1 METSEIVTTVLIPLF
16 IGPLFIFFKT
26 LWDRYNAKKDNV
38 KKIEYDEQIGKIRE
52 QLNNFYWPVLIKLKC
67 LNHLNYSE
75 VKTEHIEL
83 KEIFLEDSMS
93 EPSDIKPIKMENN
106 RRKKRKK
113 GKICGN
119 NTMIEGDF
127 VVCQNIVKKTDVYKM
142 CQKCLRKKK
151 NKVEFSDSDSEAYKS
166 SDNLNR
172 DDNLNLY
179 TKIDIEGHLLNTEEK
194 LLNTEEKLLNTE
206 EKLLNTEEKLL
217 NTEENL
223 SWDEKDVDTKIR
235 RRKTIKQN
243 DIAENIELNENLTLT
258 VDSPRKVKIN
268 IVDDTSG
275 TSSSSKA
282 SSSSGS
288 NIIGEDKLVKKTIK
302 IEKLLKFELDNK
314 IITLCV
320 EIKNIIEG
328 NIAIIKPDKKL
339 GKELVKFIRFVETIC
354 IIANYN
360 TKKKEMKNKKKYINY
375 NYRDLGVIDNTKKLI
390 KIISDKLNLLL
401 IEEQDVKTNYLY

>member
-1 METSEIVTTVLIPLF
+1 METTEIVTTVLIPLF

-93 EPSDIKPIKMENN
+93 EPSDVKPIKTENG

-127 VVCQNIVKKTDVYKM
+127 VVCQNIVHKPDVYQM

-151 NKVEFSDSDSEAYKS
+151 NKLEFSDSDSEVYRS
-166 SDNLNR
+166 SDNLN
-172 DDNLNLY
+172 LH
-179 TKIDIEGHLLNTEEK
+179 TKIDIEGNLLDIEGHLLD
-194 LLNTEEKLLNTE
+194 
-206 EKLLNTEEKLL
+206 
-217 NTEENL
+217 TEENL
-223 SWDEKDVDTKIR
+223 SWDDKDLDTKIR

-243 DIAENIELNENLTLT
+243 DINDNIELNEKLTMT
-258 VDSPRKVKIN
+258 IDSPRKVKIN
-268 IVDDTSG
+268 IVDDTTG
-275 TSSSSKA
+275 TSSKS

-288 NIIGEDKLVKKTIK
+288 NIIGEEKLVKKTIK

-314 IITLCV
+314 IINLCL
-320 EIKNIIEG
+320 EIKVIIEE

-375 NYRDLGVIDNTKKLI
+375 NYMDLGVIDNTKKLI

>member
-1 METSEIVTTVLIPLF
+1 METTEIVTTVLIPLF

-26 LWDRYNAKKDNV
+26 LWDRYNAKNDNI

-83 KEIFLEDSMS
+83 KEIFLDDSMS
-93 EPSDIKPIKMENN
+93 EPSDVKPIKTENG

-127 VVCQNIVKKTDVYKM
+127 VVCQNIVHKPDVYQM
-142 CQKCLRKKK
+142 CQKCLRKK
-151 NKVEFSDSDSEAYKS
+151 NKVEFSDSDSEVYKS
-166 SDNLNR
+166 SDTLNQ
-172 DDNLNLY
+172 DDNLNQSY
-179 TKIDIEGHLLNTEEK
+179 TKIDIEG
-194 LLNTEEKLLNTE
+194 
-206 EKLLNTEEKLL
+206 
-217 NTEENL
+217 NL
-223 SWDEKDVDTKIR
+223 SWDDKDVDTKIR

-243 DIAENIELNENLTLT
+243 DINDNIELNENLTMT
-258 VDSPRKVKIN
+258 VNSPRKVEIN
-268 IVDDTSG
+268 IVDDTTG
-275 TSSSSKA
+275 TSSSSK

-288 NIIGEDKLVKKTIK
+288 NIIGEEKLVKKTIK

-320 EIKNIIEG
+320 EIKDIIEG

-375 NYRDLGVIDNTKKLI
+375 NYRDLGVNDNTKKLI
-390 KIISDKLNLLL
+390 KIISDKLNILL
-401 IEEQDVKTNYLY
+401 IEEQEVKNNYLY

>member
-1 METSEIVTTVLIPLF
+1 METTEIVTTVLIPLF

-93 EPSDIKPIKMENN
+93 EPSDVKPIKTENG

-127 VVCQNIVKKTDVYKM
+127 VVCQNIVHKPDVYKM

-166 SDNLNR
+166 SDNLN
-172 DDNLNLY
+172 LH
-179 TKIDIEGHLLNTEEK
+179 TKIDIEGNLLDTD
-194 LLNTEEKLLNTE
+194 
-206 EKLLNTEEKLL
+206 
-217 NTEENL
+217 ENL
-223 SWDEKDVDTKIR
+223 SWDDKDLDTKIR

-243 DIAENIELNENLTLT
+243 DINDNIELNEKLTMT
-258 VDSPRKVKIN
+258 VDSPQKVKIN

-288 NIIGEDKLVKKTIK
+288 NIIGEEKLVKKTIK
-302 IEKLLKFELDNK
+302 IEKLLKCELDNK

-320 EIKNIIEG
+320 EIKDIIEG

-375 NYRDLGVIDNTKKLI
+375 NYMDLGVIDNTKKLI

-401 IEEQDVKTNYLY
+401 IEEQEVKTNYLY

>member
-1 METSEIVTTVLIPLF
+1 METTEIVTTVLIPLF

-83 KEIFLEDSMS
+83 KEKFLEDSMS
-93 EPSDIKPIKMENN
+93 EPSDVKPIKTENG

-127 VVCQNIVKKTDVYKM
+127 VVCQNIVHKPDVYQM

-151 NKVEFSDSDSEAYKS
+151 NKLEFSDSDSEVYRS
-166 SDNLNR
+166 SDNLN
-172 DDNLNLY
+172 LH
-179 TKIDIEGHLLNTEEK
+179 TKIDIEGNLLDTD
-194 LLNTEEKLLNTE
+194 
-206 EKLLNTEEKLL
+206 
-217 NTEENL
+217 ENL
-223 SWDEKDVDTKIR
+223 SWDDKDLDTKIR

-243 DIAENIELNENLTLT
+243 DINDNIELNEKLTMT
-258 VDSPRKVKIN
+258 IDSPRKVKIN
-268 IVDDTSG
+268 IVDDTSETG
-275 TSSSSKA
+275 SSSK

-288 NIIGEDKLVKKTIK
+288 NIIGEEKLVKKTIK
-302 IEKLLKFELDNK
+302 IEKLLKCELDNK

-320 EIKNIIEG
+320 EIKDIIEG

-339 GKELVKFIRFVETIC
+339 DKELVKFIRFVETIC

-375 NYRDLGVIDNTKKLI
+375 NYMDLGVIDNTKKLI

-401 IEEQDVKTNYLY
+401 IEEQEVKTNYLY

>member
-38 KKIEYDEQIGKIRE
+38 KKIEYDEQIVKIRE

-93 EPSDIKPIKMENN
+93 EPSDVKPIKTENG

-127 VVCQNIVKKTDVYKM
+127 VVCQNIVNKPDVYHM
-142 CQKCLRKKK
+142 CQKCLRKKS
-151 NKVEFSDSDSEAYKS
+151 NKVEFSDSDSDAYKS
-166 SDNLNR
+166 SDNLNN
-172 DDNLNLY
+172 D
-179 TKIDIEGHLLNTEEK
+179 TKIDMEG
-194 LLNTEEKLLNTE
+194 
-206 EKLLNTEEKLL
+206 
-217 NTEENL
+217 NL
-223 SWDEKDVDTKIR
+223 SWDDKDVDTKIR

-243 DIAENIELNENLTLT
+243 DIVENIELSENTELTENIELNENLTLS

-288 NIIGEDKLVKKTIK
+288 NIIGEDKLVKRTIK

-314 IITLCV
+314 ILTLCV
-320 EIKNIIEG
+320 EIK
-328 NIAIIKPDKKL
+328 D
-339 GKELVKFIRFVETIC
+339 RR
-354 IIANYN
+354 
-360 TKKKEMKNKKKYINY
+360 KYCDY
-375 NYRDLGVIDNTKKLI
+375 
-390 KIISDKLNLLL
+390 
-401 IEEQDVKTNYLY
+401 KTR

>member
-1 METSEIVTTVLIPLF
+1 METTEIVTTVLIPLF

-26 LWDRYNAKKDNV
+26 LWDRYNAKNDNI

-93 EPSDIKPIKMENN
+93 EPSDVKPIKTENG

-127 VVCQNIVKKTDVYKM
+127 VVCQNIVHKPDVYQM

-151 NKVEFSDSDSEAYKS
+151 NKLEFSDSDSEVYRS
-166 SDNLNR
+166 SDNLN
-172 DDNLNLY
+172 LH
-179 TKIDIEGHLLNTEEK
+179 TKIDIEGNLLD
-194 LLNTEEKLLNTE
+194 
-206 EKLLNTEEKLL
+206 
-217 NTEENL
+217 TEENL
-223 SWDEKDVDTKIR
+223 YWDDKDLDTKIR
-235 RRKTIKQN
+235 RRKTIKEN
-243 DIAENIELNENLTLT
+243 DNVENIELNENLTML
-258 VDSPRKVKIN
+258 VDSPQKVKIN

-275 TSSSSKA
+275 KSSKS

-288 NIIGEDKLVKKTIK
+288 NIIGEEKLVKKTIK

-320 EIKNIIEG
+320 EIKDIIEG

-375 NYRDLGVIDNTKKLI
+375 NYMDLGVIDNTKKLI

-401 IEEQDVKTNYLY
+401 IEEQEVKTNYLY

>member
-93 EPSDIKPIKMENN
+93 EPSDVKPINTSN
-106 RRKKRKK
+106 GRRKKRKK

-127 VVCQNIVKKTDVYKM
+127 VVCQNIVHKPDVYKM

-151 NKVEFSDSDSEAYKS
+151 NKVEFSDSDSETYKS
-166 SDNLNR
+166 NE
-172 DDNLNLY
+172 NLNLLNND
-179 TKIDIEGHLLNTEEK
+179 TKIDI
-194 LLNTEEKLLNTE
+194 
-206 EKLLNTEEKLL
+206 
-217 NTEENL
+217 EENL
-223 SWDEKDVDTKIR
+223 SWDDKDVNTKIR
-235 RRKTIKQN
+235 RRKTIKEN
-243 DIAENIELNENLTLT
+243 DNVENIELNENLTML

-268 IVDDTSG
+268 IVDDTTG
-275 TSSSSKA
+275 TSSKS

-288 NIIGEDKLVKKTIK
+288 NIIGEEKLVKKTIK

-314 IITLCV
+314 IINLCL
-320 EIKNIIEG
+320 EIKVIIEE
-328 NIAIIKPDKKL
+328 NIAIIKPDKKI

>member
-1 METSEIVTTVLIPLF
+1 METTEIVTTVLIPLF

-93 EPSDIKPIKMENN
+93 EPSDVKPIKTENG

-127 VVCQNIVKKTDVYKM
+127 VVCQNIVHKPDVYQM

-151 NKVEFSDSDSEAYKS
+151 NKLEFSDSDSEVYRS
-166 SDNLNR
+166 SDNLN
-172 DDNLNLY
+172 LH
-179 TKIDIEGHLLNTEEK
+179 TKIDIEGNLLDTD
-194 LLNTEEKLLNTE
+194 
-206 EKLLNTEEKLL
+206 
-217 NTEENL
+217 ENL
-223 SWDEKDVDTKIR
+223 SWDDKDLDTKIR

-243 DIAENIELNENLTLT
+243 DINDNIELNEKLTMT
-258 VDSPRKVKIN
+258 IDSPRKVKIN
-268 IVDDTSG
+268 IVDDTSETG
-275 TSSSSKA
+275 SSSK

-288 NIIGEDKLVKKTIK
+288 NIIGEEKLVKKTIK
-302 IEKLLKFELDNK
+302 IEKLLKCELDNK

-320 EIKNIIEG
+320 EIKDIIEG

-375 NYRDLGVIDNTKKLI
+375 NYMDLGVIDNTKKLI

-401 IEEQDVKTNYLY
+401 IEEQEVKTNYLY

>member
-93 EPSDIKPIKMENN
+93 EPSDVKPINTSN
-106 RRKKRKK
+106 GRRKKRKK

-127 VVCQNIVKKTDVYKM
+127 VVCQNIVHKPDVYKM

-151 NKVEFSDSDSEAYKS
+151 NKLEFSDSDSEVYRS
-166 SDNLNR
+166 SDNLN
-172 DDNLNLY
+172 LH
-179 TKIDIEGHLLNTEEK
+179 TKIDIEGNLLD
-194 LLNTEEKLLNTE
+194 
-206 EKLLNTEEKLL
+206 
-217 NTEENL
+217 TEENL
-223 SWDEKDVDTKIR
+223 YWDDKDLDTKIR
-235 RRKTIKQN
+235 RRKTIKEN
-243 DIAENIELNENLTLT
+243 DNVENIELNENLTML
-258 VDSPRKVKIN
+258 VDSPQKVKIN

-275 TSSSSKA
+275 KSSKS

-288 NIIGEDKLVKKTIK
+288 NIIGEEKLVKKTIK

-320 EIKNIIEG
+320 EIKDIIEG

>member
-1 METSEIVTTVLIPLF
+1 METTEIVTTVLIPLF

-93 EPSDIKPIKMENN
+93 EPSDVKPIKTENG

-127 VVCQNIVKKTDVYKM
+127 VVCQNIVHKPDVYQM

-151 NKVEFSDSDSEAYKS
+151 NKLEFSDSDSEVYRS
-166 SDNLNR
+166 SDNLN
-172 DDNLNLY
+172 LH
-179 TKIDIEGHLLNTEEK
+179 TKIDIEGNLLDTD
-194 LLNTEEKLLNTE
+194 
-206 EKLLNTEEKLL
+206 
-217 NTEENL
+217 ENL
-223 SWDEKDVDTKIR
+223 SWDDKDLDTKIR

-243 DIAENIELNENLTLT
+243 DINDNIELNEKLTMT
-258 VDSPRKVKIN
+258 VDSLQKVKIN
-268 IVDDTSG
+268 IVDDTSETG
-275 TSSSSKA
+275 SSSKS

-288 NIIGEDKLVKKTIK
+288 NIIGEEKLVKKTIK
-302 IEKLLKFELDNK
+302 IEKLLKCELDNK

-320 EIKNIIEG
+320 EIKDIIEG

-375 NYRDLGVIDNTKKLI
+375 NYMDLGVIDNTKKLI

-401 IEEQDVKTNYLY
+401 IEEQEVKTNYLY

>member
-1 METSEIVTTVLIPLF
+1 METTEIVTTVLIPLF

-26 LWDRYNAKKDNV
+26 LWDRYNAKNDNI

-93 EPSDIKPIKMENN
+93 EPSDVKPIKTENG

-127 VVCQNIVKKTDVYKM
+127 VVCQNIVHKPDVYQM

-151 NKVEFSDSDSEAYKS
+151 NKLEFSDSDSEVYRS
-166 SDNLNR
+166 SDNLN
-172 DDNLNLY
+172 LH
-179 TKIDIEGHLLNTEEK
+179 TKIDIEGNLLD
-194 LLNTEEKLLNTE
+194 
-206 EKLLNTEEKLL
+206 
-217 NTEENL
+217 TEENL
-223 SWDEKDVDTKIR
+223 YWDDKDLDTKIR
-235 RRKTIKQN
+235 RRKTIKEN
-243 DIAENIELNENLTLT
+243 DNVENIELNENLTML
-258 VDSPRKVKIN
+258 VDSPQKVKIN

-275 TSSSSKA
+275 KSSKS

-288 NIIGEDKLVKKTIK
+288 NIIGEEKLVKKTIK

-320 EIKNIIEG
+320 EIKDIIEG

-375 NYRDLGVIDNTKKLI
+375 NYMDLGVIDNTKKLI

>member
-93 EPSDIKPIKMENN
+93 EPSDVKPINTSN
-106 RRKKRKK
+106 GRRKKRKK

-127 VVCQNIVKKTDVYKM
+127 VVCQNIVHKPDVYQM

-151 NKVEFSDSDSEAYKS
+151 NKLEFSDSDSEVYRS
-166 SDNLNR
+166 SDNLN
-172 DDNLNLY
+172 LH
-179 TKIDIEGHLLNTEEK
+179 TKIDIEGNLLD
-194 LLNTEEKLLNTE
+194 
-206 EKLLNTEEKLL
+206 
-217 NTEENL
+217 TEENL
-223 SWDEKDVDTKIR
+223 YWDDKDLDTKIR
-235 RRKTIKQN
+235 RRKTIKEN
-243 DIAENIELNENLTLT
+243 DNVENIELNENLTML
-258 VDSPRKVKIN
+258 VDSPQKVKIN

-275 TSSSSKA
+275 KSSKS

-288 NIIGEDKLVKKTIK
+288 NIIGEEKLVKKTIK

-320 EIKNIIEG
+320 EIKDIIEG

-354 IIANYN
+354 IIDNYN

>member
-93 EPSDIKPIKMENN
+93 EPSDVKPINTSN
-106 RRKKRKK
+106 GRRKKRKK

-127 VVCQNIVKKTDVYKM
+127 VVCQNIVHKPDVYQM

-151 NKVEFSDSDSEAYKS
+151 NKLEFSDSDSEVYRS
-166 SDNLNR
+166 SDNLN
-172 DDNLNLY
+172 LH
-179 TKIDIEGHLLNTEEK
+179 TKIDIEGNLLD
-194 LLNTEEKLLNTE
+194 
-206 EKLLNTEEKLL
+206 
-217 NTEENL
+217 TEENL
-223 SWDEKDVDTKIR
+223 YWDDKDLDTKIR
-235 RRKTIKQN
+235 RRKTIKEN
-243 DIAENIELNENLTLT
+243 DNVENIELNENLTML

-268 IVDDTSG
+268 IVDDTTG
-275 TSSSSKA
+275 TSSKS

-288 NIIGEDKLVKKTIK
+288 NIIGEEKLVKKTIK

-314 IITLCV
+314 IINLCL
-320 EIKNIIEG
+320 EIKVIIEE
-328 NIAIIKPDKKL
+328 NIAIIKPDKKI

-354 IIANYN
+354 IIDNYN